1 MNYVKLD
8 EREADLRLRASVSG
22 LAEKAP
28 DLSAVEV
35 FSQPQRRGLVAL
47 LVVLAL
53 GAILVPVDTAIA
65 IFGLVTLFYA
75 AATVNRILLFVR
87 SQRAGTVESVTDA
100 EAAAVPGEELPAYT
114 ILVPAYHEPEVI
126 ESLVVNL
133 GKLDYP
139 TTLLDV
145 KLLLEA
151 DDHETIDAL
160 GNLDLG
166 EHIEIVPIPP
176 CQPRTKPK
184 ALNYG
189 LSLARGELV
198 TIYDAE
204 DEPDPL
210 QLRRAAV
217 ALTRLDSNVACMQ
230 AKLSYRNVDQNLITR
245 WFTLEYAMWFSL
257 FLPGLASM
265 QVPIPLG
272 GTSNHFRRRVLEM
285 IGGWDPHNVTEDAD
299 LGMRLQREGYSIRI
313 LESITL
319 EEANS
324 DFVNWV
330 RQRSRWYKGYLQT
343 WLIHMRRP
351 VDLWRSIGP
360 SGFLQ
365 FNLFAG
371 ATPMLAVL
379 NPLFWVMTVIWFIG
393 HPNFIKA
400 TFPAPVF
407 YVGLLCWSLG
417 NFAIAYLTVIT
428 CRTIKRVELFW
439 AAVLVPLYW
448 VMMSIAA
455 AKAVLQLLLAPTF
468 WEKTRHGLDIRSEAP
483 TPAEEQVSAVA

>member
-1 MNYVKLD
+1 VNYVSLD
-8 EREADLRLRASVSG
+8 EQETELRLRASVSG

-35 FSQPQRRGLVAL
+35 LSSPQRRAFVAGI
-47 LVVLAL
+47 VVLVIAGL
-53 GAILVPVDTAIA
+53 LAPVDTAIA
-65 IFGLVTLFYA
+65 IFGLITLFYA

-87 SQRAGTVESVTDA
+87 SQRVDTVESVTDA
-100 EAAAVPGEELPAYT
+100 EAVAIADEELPVYT
-114 ILVPAYHEPEVI
+114 ILVPAYREPEVI
-126 ESLVVNL
+126 ESLIANL

-139 TTLLDV
+139 TGLLDI
-145 KLLLEA
+145 KLLLEG
-151 DDHETIDAL
+151 DDHDTIDAL
-160 GNLDLG
+160 GHLDLG
-166 EHIEIVPIPP
+166 DHIEIVLIPP
-176 CQPRTKPK
+176 SDPRTKPK

-189 LSLARGELV
+189 LSLARGDLV
-198 TIYDAE
+198 TIYDVE
-204 DEPDPL
+204 DQPDPL

-217 ALTRLDSNVACMQ
+217 ALRRLDANVACLQ

-245 WFTLEYAMWFSL
+245 WFTIEYAMWFSL

-265 QVPIPLG
+265 RVPIPLG

-285 IGGWDPHNVTEDAD
+285 VGGWDPHNVTEDAD
-299 LGMRLQREGYSIRI
+299 LGMRLEREGYSIRI
-313 LESITL
+313 LDSVTL

-360 SGFLQ
+360 LGFLQ
-365 FNLFAG
+365 FNVFVG

-379 NPLFWVMTVIWFIG
+379 NPVFWVMTVVWFIG
-393 HPNFIKA
+393 HPHFIKA

-407 YVGLLCWSLG
+407 YLGLLCWTLG

-428 CRTIKRVELFW
+428 CRIIKQVELLW
-439 AAVLVPLYW
+439 AALLVPLYW

-455 AKAVLQLLLAPTF
+455 AKAVWQLLLAPTF
-468 WEKTRHGLDIRSEAP
+468 WEKTRHGLDTRSEAAV
-483 TPAEEQVSAVA
+483 PAGEQVGVAA